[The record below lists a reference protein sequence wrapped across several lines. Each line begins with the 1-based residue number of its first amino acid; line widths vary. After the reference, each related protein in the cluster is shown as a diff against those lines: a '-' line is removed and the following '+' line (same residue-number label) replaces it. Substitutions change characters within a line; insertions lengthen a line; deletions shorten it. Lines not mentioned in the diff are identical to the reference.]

1 MAFISNL
8 QTQCSYMVDMS
19 GVSTCY
25 NIVGSCHHYPEVIK
39 KCAWLHAACSAADRP
54 KLSAANLQFWS
65 PTLALQ
71 SGVYGLQLLVLGLTA
86 KIKMHI
92 VHF

>member
-1 MAFISNL
+1 MLPDNMPTENFCKNEYIMTKPRRKTKKIAHVPLPARAAKIFEVELTVVAFISNL

-39 KCAWLHAACSAADRP
+39 KCA
-54 KLSAANLQFWS
+54 
-65 PTLALQ
+65 
-71 SGVYGLQLLVLGLTA
+71 
-86 KIKMHI
+86 
-92 VHF
+92 